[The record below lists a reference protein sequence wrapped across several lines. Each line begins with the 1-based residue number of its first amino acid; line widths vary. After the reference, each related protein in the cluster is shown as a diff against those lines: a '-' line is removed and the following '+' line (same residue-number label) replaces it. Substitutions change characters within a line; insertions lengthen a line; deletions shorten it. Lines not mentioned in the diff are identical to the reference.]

1 MVIAIHHGRWCP
13 WGPSILVNTT
23 MKSTLTWACILL
35 APLSA
40 NALEVFA
47 CEPEWGAL
55 IEELAGDTAEVTVAT
70 TAFQDPHRLQA
81 KPSLIAA
88 MRDADLVICTGADL
102 EIGWLP
108 LLLRRAGNA
117 NIQPGNTGNFMAA
130 DFVRKLEVPKV
141 MDRSQGDIH
150 PQGNPHVHLDP
161 RNLARV
167 ATALADR
174 LAELD
179 VANAEHYGAR
189 HADFQSRWSEARSD
203 WDERRLKLEGLRFVS
218 HHRSF
223 SYLTRWLGLDIVAT
237 LESKPGIPPS
247 GAQLAA
253 LLETLSGS
261 PPVAVIRTPY
271 ENEKPSLWLSHRL
284 NVPDLLLP
292 YTIGGESVVDDLF
305 ALFDETI
312 RILEEQ
318 AR

>member
-1 MVIAIHHGRWCP
+1 MK
-13 WGPSILVNTT
+13 TT
-23 MKSTLTWACILL
+23 MKSRITILCAL
-35 APLSA
+35 LLPISA

-47 CEPEWGAL
+47 CEPEWGSL
-55 IEELAGDTAEVTVAT
+55 IEELAGNIAATTVAT

-88 MRDADLVICTGADL
+88 IRDADLVVCTGADL

-117 NIQPGNTGNFMAA
+117 NIQVGKPGHFLAA
-130 DFVRKLEVPKV
+130 NYVRKLEIPQVV
-141 MDRSQGDIH
+141 DRSQGDIH

-161 RNLARV
+161 RNIRRI
-167 ATALADR
+167 ATALAER
-174 LAELD
+174 LAEID
-179 VANAEHYGAR
+179 AENAALYEAR
-189 HADFQSRWSEARSD
+189 HADFQIRWNEAMSA
-203 WDERRLKLEGLRFVS
+203 WEERKPPIAGLQLAS

-223 SYLTRWLGLDIVAT
+223 SYLSRWLGLDIVAT

-253 LLETLSGS
+253 TLKTLSTM
-261 PPVAVIRTPY
+261 PPVGVIRTPY
-271 ENEKPSLWLSHRL
+271 ENEKPSAWLSERL
-284 NVPDLLLP
+284 NIPGLMLP
-292 YTIGGESVVDDLF
+292 YTIGGTAAVADLF

-318 AR
+318 LE